1 MGKVKSTKNSLTT
14 KRFVIR
20 KTLIGT
26 NTIITFTNKKGITY
40 KYDHDEIYS
49 TFQERFESMPCFQQ
63 YGNYTNSNAVPAF
76 ARNLSEITE

>member
-1 MGKVKSTKNSLTT
+1 MSTKNSITT

-26 NTIITFTNKKGITY
+26 DTIISITNKKGITY
-40 KYDHDEIYS
+40 KYNHDEIYS
-49 TFQERFESMPCFQQ
+49 THQERFESMPCFQQ

-76 ARNLSEITE
+76 ARNLSEVTK

>member
-1 MGKVKSTKNSLTT
+1 MSTKNSITT

-40 KYDHDEIYS
+40 KYNHDEIYS
-49 TFQERFESMPCFQQ
+49 THQERFESMPCFQQ

-76 ARNLSEITE
+76 ARNLSEVTK

>member
-1 MGKVKSTKNSLTT
+1 MKTNKLTT

-20 KTLIGT
+20 KSLLGT

-76 ARNLSEITE
+76 ARELSEVTK

>member
-1 MGKVKSTKNSLTT
+1 MSTKNSITT

-26 NTIITFTNKKGITY
+26 DTNN
-40 KYDHDEIYS
+40 HDEVYS
-49 TFQERFESMPCFQQ
+49 THQERFESMPCFQQ

-76 ARNLSEITE
+76 ARELSEVTK

>member
-1 MGKVKSTKNSLTT
+1 MSTKNSITT

-26 NTIITFTNKKGITY
+26 DTTVSFTNKKGITY
-40 KYDHDEIYS
+40 KYNHDEIYS
-49 TFQERFESMPCFQQ
+49 THQERFESMPCFQQ

-76 ARNLSEITE
+76 ARELSEVTK

>member
-1 MGKVKSTKNSLTT
+1 MSTKNSITT

-26 NTIITFTNKKGITY
+26 DTTISFTNKKGITY
-40 KYDHDEIYS
+40 KYNHDEIYS

-76 ARNLSEITE
+76 ARELSEVTK

>member
-1 MGKVKSTKNSLTT
+1 MSTKNSITT

-26 NTIITFTNKKGITY
+26 DTTISFTNKKGVTY
-40 KYDHDEIYS
+40 KYNHDEIYS
-49 TFQERFESMPCFQQ
+49 THQERFESMPCFQQ

-76 ARNLSEITE
+76 ARNLSEVTK

>member
-1 MGKVKSTKNSLTT
+1 MSTKNSITT

-26 NTIITFTNKKGITY
+26 DTTISFTNKKGITY
-40 KYDHDEIYS
+40 KYNHDEIYS
-49 TFQERFESMPCFQQ
+49 THQERFESMPCFQQ

-76 ARNLSEITE
+76 ARNLSEITNS